1 MEFKD
6 KALSI
11 LRKTAFVA
19 KKHSP
24 EILTGVGVVAG
35 VAATGFAIYG
45 TFKMDDVLEKHE
57 ANMKKIEKAK
67 WVAEND
73 PDKDISYTEEDIKR
87 DTIMVYSKTVMGVIG
102 VYMPTIVCT
111 VVSTVSIL
119 SAHNIL
125 SKRNAAIM
133 SAFAVV
139 SEKFKD
145 YRGRVIE
152 EFGEAKDQEFY
163 RGLKE
168 VKSKN
173 EKGKTVTKREP
184 IEDEAQGY
192 SRYFDEFSPF
202 WDDHNPGMNVAML
215 RSHIQTANYK
225 LQRDGHLLLND
236 VYRMFGLED
245 TPEGC
250 VVGWILDKDHPST
263 TVDFGVYGGATD
275 DPWDFESDRPW
286 DGEIGILLTF
296 NPTGI
301 IYDKI

>member
-1 MEFKD
+1 MEFKE
-6 KALSI
+6 KAVSVF
-11 LRKTAFVA
+11 RKVAFNT
-19 KKHSP
+19 KKYSP
-24 EILTGVGVVAG
+24 EILTGVAVISG

-45 TFKMDDVLEKHE
+45 TFKMDAVLEKHE
-57 ANMKKIEKAK
+57 ENMKKIEKAK

-73 PDKDISYTEEDIKR
+73 PDKDISYSEEDQKR
-87 DTIMVYSKTVMGVIG
+87 DTIMVYSKTVMGVVG
-102 VYMPTIVCT
+102 VYMPTIVFS
-111 VVSTVSIL
+111 VISVASTL
-119 SAHNIL
+119 AAHNVL

-145 YRGRVIE
+145 YRGRVVE
-152 EFGEAKDQEFY
+152 EYGEEKDQEFY
-163 RGLKE
+163 RGYKE

-173 EKGKTVTKREP
+173 EKGKTVTKKEKV
-184 IEDEAQGY
+184 ETEAPGY
-192 SRYFDEFSPF
+192 TRYFDEFSPY
-202 WDDHNPGMNVAML
+202 WDDRNPGMNVAML
-215 RSHIQTANYK
+215 RSNIQTANYM

-236 VYRMFGLED
+236 VYRLFGLED
-245 TPEGC
+245 TTEGC

-263 TVDFGVYGGATD
+263 NVDFGVYGGVTD

-286 DGEIGILLTF
+286 DGVLGIQLTF